1 MELAQPPA
9 ASRGSGLGP
18 DSAGFQSLASRVFLD
33 CGNLPAVTYARVLL
47 SNFLLRHGL
56 PGCHGSQAAPGLLVL
71 LPCGGG
77 SAPFPPG
84 QLPWLH
90 NQVLPYGPRPG
101 RAHSADLCQPPC
113 PVAHSSCPG

>member
-18 DSAGFQSLASRVFLD
+18 DSAGFQSLASRVFLG

-56 PGCHGSQAAPGLLVL
+56 PGCA
-71 LPCGGG
+71 
-77 SAPFPPG
+77 
-84 QLPWLH
+84 
-90 NQVLPYGPRPG
+90 RPG
-101 RAHSADLCQPPC
+101 C
-113 PVAHSSCPG
+113 PASLWWGKCTLSPWAATLAA